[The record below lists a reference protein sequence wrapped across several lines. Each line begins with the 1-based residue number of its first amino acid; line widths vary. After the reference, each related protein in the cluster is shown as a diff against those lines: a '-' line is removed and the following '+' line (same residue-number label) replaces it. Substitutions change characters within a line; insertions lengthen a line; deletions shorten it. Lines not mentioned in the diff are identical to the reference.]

1 MGFLS
6 GWREWISALLSSA
19 STRVLLI
26 GEPGERIC
34 HARGLCQGDP
44 LSPMLFILVMEVHSV
59 LIRAADNH
67 SLLQQVQV
75 CAIPHRVSL
84 YVDDLVVFLRPV
96 SRDLQLL
103 CDIFDLFQGAPGLGY
118 NLSKCQMAPIRCDA
132 SHVQLASDFLPCQV
146 VQFPLRYLGM
156 SLSPKKLPK
165 SAWQPLIDRLAD
177 KLPLRKGNLMNCS
190 GRLVLIK
197 STLSAIPLYISIGLG
212 FPAWVQKVLIKNHE
226 SISLE
231 WV

>member
-34 HARGLCQGDP
+34 HAYGLCQGDP
-44 LSPMLFILVMEVHSV
+44 LSPMLFILVMEVRSA
-59 LIRAADNH
+59 LIRATDNH

-84 YVDDLVVFLRPV
+84 YVDGLVVFLRPV

-132 SHVQLASDFLPCQV
+132 SHVQLASDF
-146 VQFPLRYLGM
+146 FPL
-156 SLSPKKLPK
+156 S
-165 SAWQPLIDRLAD
+165 
-177 KLPLRKGNLMNCS
+177 S
-190 GRLVLIK
+190 G
-197 STLSAIPLYISIGLG
+197 AIPAKVPGYV
-212 FPAWVQKVLIKNHE
+212 FVAQKAPQVCLATAN
-226 SISLE
+226 
-231 WV
+231 